1 MKRIFPFECQ
11 RYERLTPLKCIIIT
25 LIIIV
30 LSIIEYQKAEEGF
43 IIAGILQNMNK
54 SNSKLLKLEE
64 ESSYGNIPE
73 ELLTA

>member
-1 MKRIFPFECQ
+1 M
-11 RYERLTPLKCIIIT
+11 
-25 LIIIV
+25 